1 MIGRREAVVQDVPGV
16 TRDRVSYDATWNGRQ
31 FVLVDTGGWAP
42 DAKGMAARVT
52 EQAELAVAAA
62 DAVVFVVDARVGTQ
76 DIDEAV
82 VKVLRRSGK
91 PVLLAANKVDDQ
103 RTEAEAAA
111 LWQLGLGE
119 PMTVSALHGRG
130 SGDLLDA
137 ILAAIPQAPR
147 MVSEG
152 ERGPRR
158 VAIVGKPNVGKSSL
172 LNKVAGQQRVVVDE
186 VAGTT
191 VDPVDELVEVDGEI
205 YRFIDTAGIRR
216 RVKEASGHE
225 YYASLRTHG
234 AIERAEVCIAVVDAS
249 EPVTEQDLRILTS
262 VEDAGRALV
271 IAFNKW
277 DLTDDE
283 RRRYLRRE
291 IERDLGHFEWASKIN
306 ISALTGRHV
315 DHLGAAIKEALAGW
329 ELRVSTGRLNAFL
342 GRIVAA
348 HPHPVR
354 GGKQPR
360 ILFGTQAHAG
370 PPTFVLFTTGELEPG
385 YVRFLRRRLRE
396 EFGFQGT
403 PVHVEVRVREKR
415 KRK

>member
-1 MIGRREAVVQDVPGV
+1 
-16 TRDRVSYDATWNGRQ
+16 
-31 FVLVDTGGWAP
+31 
-42 DAKGMAARVT
+42 
-52 EQAELAVAAA
+52 
-62 DAVVFVVDARVGTQ
+62 
-76 DIDEAV
+76 
-82 VKVLRRSGK
+82 
-91 PVLLAANKVDDQ
+91 
-103 RTEAEAAA
+103 
-111 LWQLGLGE
+111 
-119 PMTVSALHGRG
+119 
-130 SGDLLDA
+130 
-137 ILAAIPQAPR
+137 
-147 MVSEG
+147 
-152 ERGPRR
+152 

-172 LNKVAGQQRVVVDE
+172 LNKLARQQRVVVDE

-216 RVKEASGHE
+216 RVKEAAGRE

-234 AIERAEVCIAVVDAS
+234 AIERAEVCVAVVDAS
-249 EPVTEQDLRILTS
+249 EPLTEQDLRILSS
-262 VEDAGRALV
+262 VEEAGRALV

-291 IERDLGHFEWASKIN
+291 IERDLVHFNWAGKIN

-315 DHLGAAIKEALAGW
+315 DHLGAAIKEALASW
-329 ELRVSTGRLNAFL
+329 ETRISTGRLNAFL

-360 ILFGTQAHAG
+360 ILFGTQAHVG
-370 PPTFVLFTTGELEPG
+370 PPTFVLFTTGQLEPG
-385 YVRFLRRRLRE
+385 YVRFLQRRLRE
-396 EFGFQGT
+396 EFGFRGT
-403 PVHVEVRVREKR
+403 PVHVELRVREKG